1 MNRVFSILL
10 LSLSFSLYAADDCVG
25 CKKALPGM
33 PGNAAIDEVAGLG
46 KVAGDPMKKFGRDL
60 CFLMVNADATGK
72 DIVKVMEDQMLTH
85 MKISR
90 QTPDYKDKIISFWNA
105 NKNDFICHGK
115 VHSGT
120 RETEHLMKRAIALW
134 IHNKVLTGFL
144 LKSRAVDV
152 NAIEYVDGKAE
163 TVLDYLDKIIADPK
177 FTDKYVKSDILR
189 LQKVLEKVFN
199 GKRAHELNV

>member
-1 MNRVFSILL
+1 MNIIGNIRPINNAIKKLIF
-10 LSLSFSLYAADDCVG
+10 LSG
-25 CKKALPGM
+25 
-33 PGNAAIDEVAGLG
+33 
-46 KVAGDPMKKFGRDL
+46 
-60 CFLMVNADATGK
+60 
-72 DIVKVMEDQMLTH
+72 
-85 MKISR
+85 
-90 QTPDYKDKIISFWNA
+90 
-105 NKNDFICHGK
+105 
-115 VHSGT
+115 
-120 RETEHLMKRAIALW
+120 
-134 IHNKVLTGFL
+134 LTGFL